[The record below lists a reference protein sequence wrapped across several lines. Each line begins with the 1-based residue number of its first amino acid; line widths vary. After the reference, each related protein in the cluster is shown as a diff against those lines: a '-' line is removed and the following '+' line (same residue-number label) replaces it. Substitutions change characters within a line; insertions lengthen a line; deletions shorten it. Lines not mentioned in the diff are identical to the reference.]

1 MKKGDQQSARMIFQ
15 RDLHKLFGVT
25 YITESIYKKIYDKS
39 KLLYLFNV
47 TKWLYNLWHKSEWR
61 E

>member
-47 TKWLYNLWHKSEWR
+47 TKWLYNL
-61 E
+61 